1 MASELTPKFS
11 LFPAPQSPKAD
22 VVFSQSCCIFTRDG
36 TPHLCLRLGNLRCHT
51 LFNPHIRLFLLRD
64 HETAEGESFVRIQ
77 EIKVDLPG
85 TVSGVYSVTH
95 KIDEDS
101 PLREAARVM
110 ASGGA
115 IQEELLAIQ
124 CTFTALDPVYQ
135 VRHHT
140 KKKKPK
146 ANLLKTDSPP
156 LTSLQTTQRRLR
168 FAQNTITGEGTK

>member
-77 EIKVDLPG
+77 EIKIDLPG

-135 VRHHT
+135 VRLNT
-140 KKKKPK
+140 KNNNNLKPI
-146 ANLLKTDSPP
+146 
-156 LTSLQTTQRRLR
+156 
-168 FAQNTITGEGTK
+168 F

>member
-140 KKKKPK
+140 HKKKPK
-146 ANLLKTDSPP
+146 ANLLKTDSPTP
-156 LTSLQTTQRRLR
+156 TSLQTNQRRLR

>member
-1 MASELTPKFS
+1 M
-11 LFPAPQSPKAD
+11 
-22 VVFSQSCCIFTRDG
+22 
-36 TPHLCLRLGNLRCHT
+36 CLRLGNLRCHT

-135 VRHHT
+135 VRLNT
-140 KKKKPK
+140 KNNNNLKPI
-146 ANLLKTDSPP
+146 
-156 LTSLQTTQRRLR
+156 
-168 FAQNTITGEGTK
+168 F